1 MQGLFGAL
9 DGLHWSVLLL
19 ASGLILGWRFGTGFL
34 LGRWFAPRL
43 PIPMAVVDLV
53 LLPVVVILLGH
64 LLRLAAPQIGL
75 GQLDEALTTATYV
88 IGYLLISWQ
97 IARIIELIL
106 VRRADPDLPE
116 RIPKL
121 VVGLLYTALTL
132 LGLALFLWQKGYS
145 FTGIWVSTG
154 VAAAL
159 LGFALQRTLGDLFS
173 GIALTIERPFDLGD
187 WIELGDGTVGQV
199 IDLNWRATHLRGWD
213 NATHVI
219 PNSQMAGSAFK
230 NLHDDQHL
238 FAPWYFVK
246 IPADI
251 DPRFATTL
259 LLDAALRCESVLK
272 FPHPIVRLANA
283 STLPYEYMVWVHLKN
298 YPAVF
303 RGREELF
310 REIHWGLQRAGI
322 ALAPEVHELRTRR
335 AEASHAEPPTV
346 LLALQGLDIAGLF
359 TPEEL
364 EQIAARSAY
373 SHFNSGHVILAEG
386 ALSDAFYVVVG
397 GLVEAAITLP
407 NRTRKVTEVLGPGQ
421 QFGITSMLANEP
433 SFLELRA
440 KSDVTL
446 VRVDL
451 DCLRTLLARR
461 PELAERLAAVV
472 KERMDVAQAARA
484 ASRQPVGRLSLRD
497 IRQRIEALR
506 APQPR
511 VSRRTERR

>member
-1 MQGLFGAL
+1 MQDLFNAL
-9 DGLHWSVLLL
+9 SGIHWSIPLSALVIIL
-19 ASGLILGWRFGTGFL
+19 AWRFGGWLFF
-34 LGRWFAPRL
+34 GRWFAARL
-43 PIPMAVVDLV
+43 PITLAVLDLA
-53 LLPVVVILLGH
+53 LMPAAVILLSH
-64 LLRLAAPQIGL
+64 LAGVAARALGL
-75 GQLDEALTTATYV
+75 SRFDEALWTATYV
-88 IGYLLISWQ
+88 VGYLVISWQ
-97 IARIIELIL
+97 IARIIELFL
-106 VRRADPDLPE
+106 RRRADPDLPE

-121 VVGLLYTALTL
+121 VVGLLYTALML
-132 LGLALFLWQKGYS
+132 LGLALILWQKGYS

-173 GIALTIERPFDLGD
+173 GIALTLERPFDLGD
-187 WIELGDGTVGQV
+187 WIELPDGTVGQV
-199 IDLNWRATHLRGWD
+199 IDLNWRATRLRGWD

-219 PNSQMAGSAFK
+219 PNSQMAGGALK

-251 DPRFATTL
+251 DPRFATAL

-283 STLPYEYMVWVHLKN
+283 TTLPYEYMVWVHLKN

-322 ALAPEVHELRTRR
+322 ALAPAVHELRTRR
-335 AEASHAEPPTV
+335 AEAIHAEPPTV
-346 LLALQGLDIAGLF
+346 LLALQSLDIARLF
-359 TPEEL
+359 PPDEL
-364 EQIAARSAY
+364 EQIAARSTY
-373 SHFNSGHVILAEG
+373 SHFDSGHVILAEG
-386 ALSDAFYVVVG
+386 ALSDAFYVIVG

-407 NRTRKVTEVLGPGQ
+407 NRTRRVTEILGPGD

-451 DCLRTLLARR
+451 DCIRPILGRR
-461 PELAERLAAVV
+461 PELAERLAAIV
-472 KERMDVAQAARA
+472 KERMDAAQAARA
-484 ASRQPVGRLSLRD
+484 ASRQPVGRMSLRD

-511 VSRRTERR
+511 VSRRAERR